1 MPVSA
6 KGLQGLNNQIQP
18 VTGPASIQSALQAL
32 SPEDQALV
40 AQGIDPFGGDQ
51 GMMAGQPVAGQP
63 MAVPQGL
70 SPETRMAMGEMLNQ
84 MLSSFGQ
91 PTNEADAAAMTS
103 IQNALQALSMGNQ
116 QGR

>member
-6 KGLQGLNNQIQP
+6 KGLQGLNNQVQP

-51 GMMAGQPVAGQP
+51 GMMAGQPAV
-63 MAVPQGL
+63 VPQGL
-70 SPETRMAMGEMLNQ
+70 TPETRLAMGEMLNQ

-116 QGR
+116 QGM

>member
-6 KGLQGLNNQIQP
+6 KGLQGLNNQVQP

-51 GMMAGQPVAGQP
+51 GMMTGQPAV
-63 MAVPQGL
+63 VPQGL

-91 PTNEADAAAMTS
+91 PTNEADVAAMTS

-116 QGR
+116 QGM